1 MQKMV
6 RLGLAGLLAATI
18 LSVAPAAFAS
28 HNKGVTRSGPCSAA
42 STWKLKLSN
51 ENQGIQVEFEVDQ
64 NVNGDTWKVQMADNG
79 TVFFKGRR
87 TTAAPSGSFEVR
99 KLTAN
104 QAGTDR
110 VVAKAMNLTTGE
122 TCTGK
127 ASI

>member
-1 MQKMV
+1 MQKV
-6 RLGLAGLLAATI
+6 IRLGLAGLLAATI
-18 LSVAPAAFAS
+18 LSVAPAAFAA

-42 STWKLKLSN
+42 SNWKLKLSN
-51 ENQGIQVEFEVDQ
+51 ENGKVEAEFEVDQ
-64 NVNGDTWKVQMADNG
+64 NVVGDTWKVRMADNG
-79 TVFFKGRR
+79 TVFFKGQR

-110 VVAKAMNLTTGE
+110 VVAKAMNLSTGE
-122 TCTGK
+122 TCTGR